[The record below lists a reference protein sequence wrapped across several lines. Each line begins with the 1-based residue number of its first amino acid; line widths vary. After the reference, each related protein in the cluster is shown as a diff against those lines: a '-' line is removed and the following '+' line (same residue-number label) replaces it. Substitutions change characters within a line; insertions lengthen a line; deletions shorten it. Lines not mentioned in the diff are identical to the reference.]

1 MDTWLM
7 EVYELCPQRGAF
19 QKTLISTFFTFTMS
33 TIHVY
38 ALIGMVNKSTYS
50 AKDPQSTVTPL
61 TPSHIALSVPK
72 RNTNVRGVE
81 EEKEEKEKDKKSV

>member
-1 MDTWLM
+1 MNL
-7 EVYELCPQRGAF
+7 VHKGG
-19 QKTLISTFFTFTMS
+19 ISSKLQFPPFFTFTMS

-50 AKDPQSTVTPL
+50 AKDPQSTVTPPP
-61 TPSHIALSVPK
+61 PSPIALSVPK